1 MNFGSA
7 KQRNN
12 AKGEA
17 VNISMLKKVRELY
30 NVDYLSYQEN
40 RANQRKWVKAIR
52 MVGDKWLLKQ
62 KGKRNEDA
70 LNNVV

>member
-1 MNFGSA
+1 MN
-7 KQRNN
+7 
-12 AKGEA
+12 
-17 VNISMLKKVRELY
+17 ITMLKRVRELY